1 MSNEAELAFAHPSAR
16 AEATASDLPL
26 DRISLRDHVVEI
38 DIGAFEA
45 ERGNVQ
51 RVAFNV
57 VAEVRCPPRRG
68 DDVDR
73 ILSYDRITEAI
84 ADALAQ
90 ERFNLLETLAENVAA
105 RLLSA
110 PHAHRVFVR
119 IEKMDRG
126 PGSLGVEIVRA
137 RGDAAAPAPGADL
150 APRPHLL
157 HLAGAAADSPNLPG
171 WLDQLAARPDPS
183 ILCPGLLA
191 PASGN
196 GAGPQ
201 ARRRI
206 ALLALDQSAWL
217 LADRD
222 SRCVVADSRTELDW
236 AMRQRL
242 ISVWAP
248 SRIVL
253 GAADSPACED
263 PAALAAWLAAE
274 LGAIDLLVAGAEAPR
289 GAPVPVAALDPAR
302 PDLPRPTLS
311 HPDSAASGAAP

>member
-57 VAEVRCPPRRG
+57 VAEVRCPPRRS

-73 ILSYDRITEAI
+73 ILSYDRIVEAI

-105 RLLSA
+105 RLLNE
-110 PHAHRVFVR
+110 PYAHRVFVR

-126 PGSLGVEIVRA
+126 PGSLGIEIVRA
-137 RGDAAAPAPGADL
+137 RDAAATAPGAGADL
-150 APRPHLL
+150 APRPHLV
-157 HLAGAAADSPNLPG
+157 HLAAAAAGSPNLPG
-171 WLDQLAARPDPS
+171 WLDQMASRPDPS

-191 PASGN
+191 PTAREG
-196 GAGPQ
+196 GGPE

-236 AMRQRL
+236 AMRQGL

-253 GAADSPACED
+253 GAVDGPASEE
-263 PAALAAWLAAE
+263 PAALAAWLAGE
-274 LGAIDLLVAGAEAPR
+274 LGAIDLLVAGAEAPP

-302 PDLPRPTLS
+302 PDLPRP
-311 HPDSAASGAAP
+311 DASAPGAAAP